1 MTQAPEHFRLRIS
14 IKNGCVCCNWAGPAD
29 LNFHSGSTR
38 SHRSPPGPICFR
50 VRSCRFRYTAVLMRK
65 SIQNYSAFFRQFRQT
80 FETTGAVA
88 PSSRFLASAMTR
100 YLAARPQET
109 PVRILEIGPGTGPVT
124 DSIINQLRPG
134 DVFDLVELNS
144 EFVTILKQRFQTDA
158 AWSAVSH
165 QTTIHQI
172 PIQEFRATE
181 PYDFVISGLPLNNFP
196 AGLVKIITDA
206 YFQLLKPGGI
216 LSYFEYMYVRPV
228 RKRVTRGADR
238 ERITEIDRILSEH
251 CGKMRIHRDS
261 VWVNIPPAWVQH
273 LQKPAA
279 ADARQQQQSSR

>member
-14 IKNGCVCCNWAGPAD
+14 GKNGCVCCNWAGPAD
-29 LNFHSGSTR
+29 LNFHSDSTR
-38 SHRSPPGPICFR
+38 SHRSPPGPVGLR
-50 VRSCRFRYTAVLMRK
+50 VRSCRFRYTAALMRK

-88 PSSRFLASAMTR
+88 PSSRFLATAMTR

-158 AWSAVSH
+158 AWAAASH
-165 QTTIHQI
+165 QATIHQI
-172 PIQEFRATE
+172 PIQEFQAAA

-279 ADARQQQQSSR
+279 ADPRQPQ